1 MPKKKDKKEEVYT
14 TFYVEDGVNTLV
26 TREAKD
32 ILDEIFCFPYTFY
45 KQMPYGG
52 KKQIKTVK
60 TVISKGKVNCNMPT
74 GLVPIAVSY
83 LKSKGITVKLEG
95 YHEKLKFKKPSLPG
109 ITFRKDQMEAI
120 KSILFSDWQRGVLIA
135 PTGTGKTIT
144 ALGLISALYPKHKI
158 LILAHTRDLVDQF
171 YEELIKFGFKN
182 VSVLKGKDYKFG
194 NITLSTDKK
203 LANINPKEYCTM
215 FDAVIVDEFHH
226 CSGFSTQYAKILS
239 TLAAPIKVGI
249 TATLPDSVE
258 SQLAM
263 KSFAGP
269 VQYEL
274 TMHKAQELNLITVPK
289 VKMFTYKPVEKDYDV
304 RKYSDIYNK
313 FIVDNRNRNNLIL
326 DIAEYHIS
334 KQEPVL
340 ICVKTLEHID
350 KLLKLAKL
358 KKLAVYGAQGKTHT
372 DERKEIITN
381 MKNKKYLC
389 CIATKVFDEGINI
402 PSLQVVINAGSGK
415 SKIQNLQK
423 PGRGTRL
430 SKGKESMTLI
440 DFIDPYTYLS
450 SHSCERMMLY
460 AEQNWDI
467 EVINPMARKMFE

>member
-1 MPKKKDKKEEVYT
+1 M
-14 TFYVEDGVNTLV
+14 
-26 TREAKD
+26 
-32 ILDEIFCFPYTFY
+32 
-45 KQMPYGG
+45 
-52 KKQIKTVK
+52 
-60 TVISKGKVNCNMPT
+60 
-74 GLVPIAVSY
+74 
-83 LKSKGITVKLEG
+83 
-95 YHEKLKFKKPSLPG
+95 
-109 ITFRKDQMEAI
+109 
-120 KSILFSDWQRGVLIA
+120 
-135 PTGTGKTIT
+135 
-144 ALGLISALYPKHKI
+144 
-158 LILAHTRDLVDQF
+158 
-171 YEELIKFGFKN
+171 
-182 VSVLKGKDYKFG
+182 
-194 NITLSTDKK
+194 
-203 LANINPKEYCTM
+203 
-215 FDAVIVDEFHH
+215 
-226 CSGFSTQYAKILS
+226 S

-289 VKMFTYKPVEKDYDV
+289 VKMFTYKPIEKDYDV

-440 DFIDPYTYLS
+440 DFIDPYRFLS
-450 SHSCERMMLY
+450 EHSCERMMLY

-467 EVINPMARKMFE
+467 EVINPMTRKMFG